1 MTPDL
6 IHAAEAR
13 IRNRIDEI
21 YCDSRGLAEPIYDGV
36 VDAAL
41 YCATSPRIM
50 WILKEPWDNADS
62 SGGGWS
68 LTADVL
74 ANKRVSELSH
84 STFHPIIYIAYGL
97 LHGLQSFDALP
108 WVRDMENP
116 EGVLRRL
123 AFINAKKLPGVTR
136 GAYGPLIM
144 EWYNRGRGV
153 IHDQI
158 DSYAPDIVFAC
169 SPHMPEILSDRVV
182 GWRDQ
187 IVSVGSASSIHH
199 KGLTYVHVYHPGQTQ
214 ISRAKYVDDALAAV
228 AIHRRETKKSNKA
241 VDSTATRV
249 TPPADP
255 SLCSGQESRHGQP

>member
-6 IHAAEAR
+6 IHIADAR
-13 IRNRIDEI
+13 IRDKIDEI

-50 WILKEPWDNADS
+50 WILKEPWDDLDS

-68 LTADVL
+68 LTADLL
-74 ANKRVSELSH
+74 AKKRVSELSH

-97 LHGLQSFDALP
+97 LNGIQSFDALP

-116 EGVLRRL
+116 EDILRRL

-144 EWYNRGRGV
+144 EWYGRGREV

-158 DSYAPDIVFAC
+158 DSYGPDIVFGCA
-169 SPHMPEILSDRVV
+169 PHMPAILDDRVE
-182 GWRDQ
+182 GWRDR
-187 IVSVGSASSIHH
+187 ILSVGSADSIRHE
-199 KGLTYVHVYHPGQTQ
+199 GRTYVHVYHPGQTQ

-228 AIHRRETKKSNKA
+228 AMHTQKN
-241 VDSTATRV
+241 
-249 TPPADP
+249 
-255 SLCSGQESRHGQP
+255 